1 MFDPS
6 NSDSERSPRPT
17 LPPHIITVMPPS
29 PSIDEEKHEDV
40 SHDVKQDSPDHI
52 SVIEEE
58 QITDHNHLPLGT
70 EYLTFRERAFYG
82 VNDNNSSSNY
92 TKTGRQSDN
101 MLDIY
106 MVPCSCFSFLNIF
119 NKQKSQ

>member
-1 MFDPS
+1 
-6 NSDSERSPRPT
+6 
-17 LPPHIITVMPPS
+17 MPPS
-29 PSIDEEKHEDV
+29 PSVDEEKHEDV
-40 SHDVKQDSPDHI
+40 QPDVKVENPDHI

-58 QITDHNHLPLGT
+58 EITDHNHLPLGT
-70 EYLTFRERAFYG
+70 EYLSFRERAFFG
-82 VNDNNSSSNY
+82 VHDNGSSSNFTNDK
-92 TKTGRQSDN
+92 TKSVRQSDN